1 VHLCIDDFGTGY
13 SSLRYLHQLP
23 FDAMKIDRSFVES
36 ADGSLG
42 SAPIVRMLIQLAR
55 SYGIDVV
62 AEGVETPRQ
71 AEELVALDCEYA
83 QGFHFHRPMSAA
95 AIGALLDTMVAVAG

>member
-1 VHLCIDDFGTGY
+1 
-13 SSLRYLHQLP
+13 
-23 FDAMKIDRSFVES
+23 MKIDRSFVES
-36 ADGSLG
+36 KDGGLG

-71 AEELVALDCEYA
+71 ADELIALDCEYA
-83 QGFHFHRPMSAA
+83 QGFHFYRPMGADA
-95 AIGALLDTMVAVAG
+95 VAALLDALVPATAVG